1 MPLIVTVSMIVECL
15 RTDCNILGDSKKSS
29 DFRLKQRYNGQ
40 SSTAVFV
47 ATAACCCQKST
58 IIRLLIQ
65 VFKKD
70 GKNIIYR
77 AVHYILTCYDVLLTQ
92 TCTILFVVV
101 AKYHL
106 TAITFSPI
114 RHGLPSDDVNYRE
127 ASDEEFKLFRSL
139 LCDLQSSQ

>member
-1 MPLIVTVSMIVECL
+1 MTVNTIAECL
-15 RTDCNILGDSKKSS
+15 RTDCNILGDNKKSS
-29 DFRLKQRYNGQ
+29 DFGLKLRYNDQ
-40 SSTAVFV
+40 PSAAVFV
-47 ATAACCCQKST
+47 TTAACCGQKST

-70 GKNIIYR
+70 GKNIVYR

-92 TCTILFVVV
+92 TCAIVCVVV

-106 TAITFSPI
+106 TAITFCPI

-127 ASDEEFKLFRSL
+127 ASDKELKLFRSL